1 LSTDFADLKSML
13 KNATIIEALKQIEK
27 EDKLLILS
35 ETTGIS
41 IKRLEEIIEKRKMFK
56 DEAIIISANL

>member
-1 LSTDFADLKSML
+1 VSTDFADLKSML
-13 KNATIIEALKQIEK
+13 RNATMIEALKQIKK

-35 ETTGIS
+35 ETTGIH